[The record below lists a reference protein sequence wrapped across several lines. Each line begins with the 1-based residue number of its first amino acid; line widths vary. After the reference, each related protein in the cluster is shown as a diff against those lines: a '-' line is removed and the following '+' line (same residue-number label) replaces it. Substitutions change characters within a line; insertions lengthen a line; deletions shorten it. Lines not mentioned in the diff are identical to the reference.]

1 MMEELCPLAVVVFIQ
16 NYMHNKIQTT
26 LHQMSMITSECM
38 GSLLEICSLV
48 YCTNLNSLVLV
59 LYLHI
64 E

>member
-1 MMEELCPLAVVVFIQ
+1 MMEELCPLAVVAFIQ

-26 LHQMSMITSECM
+26 LHQMSMIISEC
-38 GSLLEICSLV
+38 ICSLV
-48 YCTNLNSLVLV
+48 YCANLNSLVLV